1 MPRGSPAIKL
11 AITVDS
17 DVHAKVLRAAREDE
31 LSVSAWMTAA
41 ARQVLRVREGLEAI
55 AEWEEEHGAFTE
67 AELEAARARIR
78 SGSPKAGKRRSRP
91 RKART

>member
-1 MPRGSPAIKL
+1 MPRGAPAIKL

-78 SGSPKAGKRRSRP
+78 SGAPKSRKQRSSSRKP
-91 RKART
+91 RT